1 MNHMQT
7 SRAVNDIKDALKD
20 IGCDVSSV
28 DGMNDLAEIIR
39 KDCLAGPVVNAVLEA
54 GPGVRI
60 VPMGKKGYKISAT
73 SGATLEADLTD
84 DFLKGTAIQKV
95 LHYILYHAIPCAT
108 KAAASAPS
116 IVRMDLIKLSYDG
129 VDYYE
134 NPAFGPKGQGRRSGL
149 TPNGWY
155 LRLFTHQMKEPF
167 YTDLSPLISATV
179 DGFKVEVSKVIDRKI
194 DMAMKRHIESLHKP
208 NERPEYPGCDHN
220 CGCGHHHHKPC
231 PKPDTDVDPGFL
243 ICPVCGLPMDK
254 CCCHHHKPCPKPD
267 TDVDPGFLICPDCGL
282 PMDKCCCH
290 HKPDT
295 DVDPGFMICP
305 DCGLPMDKC
314 CCHHH
319 KPCEP
324 KPNPSGPC
332 ARPIDSNNNGICD
345 VCGWPTSEHGC
356 PKPPVKPCDCPLD
369 NNLDGVCDI
378 CGLPM
383 SLHPEAP
390 EYNPN
395 DLNGDG
401 LCDSCGLPTKK
412 EPKSKG
418 ELDLEKYLSGE

>member
-179 DGFKVEVSKVIDRKI
+179 DGFKVEVSKLIDRKI

-243 ICPVCGLPMDK
+243 ICPDCGLPMDK
-254 CCCHHHKPCPKPD
+254 CCCHHHKPD
-267 TDVDPGFLICPDCGL
+267 TDVDPGFL
-282 PMDKCCCH
+282 
-290 HKPDT
+290 
-295 DVDPGFMICP
+295 ICP

-383 SLHPEAP
+383 SLHPDAP

>member
-1 MNHMQT
+1 MSNIMNHMQT

-208 NERPEYPGCDHN
+208 NECPEYPGYDHN
-220 CGCGHHHHKPC
+220 CGCDHHHHKPC
-231 PKPDTDVDPGFL
+231 E
-243 ICPVCGLPMDK
+243 
-254 CCCHHHKPCPKPD
+254 PD

-282 PMDKCCCH
+282 PMDN
-290 HKPDT
+290 
-295 DVDPGFMICP
+295 
-305 DCGLPMDKC
+305 C

>member
-116 IVRMDLIKLSYDG
+116 VVRMDLIKLSYDG

-179 DGFKVEVSKVIDRKI
+179 DGFKAEVSKLIDRKI

-208 NERPEYPGCDHN
+208 NVGPECPHCDQHCGCDHN
-220 CGCGHHHHKPC
+220 CGSCSHPGDCHH
-231 PKPDTDVDPGFL
+231 
-243 ICPVCGLPMDK
+243 
-254 CCCHHHKPCPKPD
+254 HHHKPCPKPD

-290 HKPDT
+290 
-295 DVDPGFMICP
+295 
-305 DCGLPMDKC
+305 
-314 CCHHH
+314 HHH

-383 SLHPEAP
+383 NLHPEAP

-401 LCDSCGLPTKK
+401 LCDGCGLPTKK

>member
-254 CCCHHHKPCPKPD
+254 CCCHHKPD
-267 TDVDPGFLICPDCGL
+267 TDVDPGFL
-282 PMDKCCCH
+282 
-290 HKPDT
+290 
-295 DVDPGFMICP
+295 ICP

-383 SLHPEAP
+383 SLHPDAP

>member
-7 SRAVNDIKDALKD
+7 SRSVNDIKDALKD

-116 IVRMDLIKLSYDG
+116 VVRMDLIKLSYDG

-179 DGFKVEVSKVIDRKI
+179 DGFKVEVSKLIDRKI

-243 ICPVCGLPMDK
+243 
-254 CCCHHHKPCPKPD
+254 
-267 TDVDPGFLICPDCGL
+267 
-282 PMDKCCCH
+282 
-290 HKPDT
+290 
-295 DVDPGFMICP
+295 ICP

>member
-179 DGFKVEVSKVIDRKI
+179 DGFKVEVSKLIDRKI

-220 CGCGHHHHKPC
+220 CGCGHHHKPC

-243 ICPVCGLPMDK
+243 
-254 CCCHHHKPCPKPD
+254 
-267 TDVDPGFLICPDCGL
+267 
-282 PMDKCCCH
+282 
-290 HKPDT
+290 
-295 DVDPGFMICP
+295 ICP

-383 SLHPEAP
+383 SLHPDAP

>member
-243 ICPVCGLPMDK
+243 ICP
-254 CCCHHHKPCPKPD
+254 
-267 TDVDPGFLICPDCGL
+267 DCGL

-295 DVDPGFMICP
+295 DVDPGFLICP